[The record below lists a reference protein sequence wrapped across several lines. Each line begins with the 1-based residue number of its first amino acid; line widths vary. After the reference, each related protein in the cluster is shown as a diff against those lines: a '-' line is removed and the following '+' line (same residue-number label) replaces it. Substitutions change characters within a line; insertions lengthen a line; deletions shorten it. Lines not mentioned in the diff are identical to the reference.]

1 MVQETVTI
9 RNRAGIHARPASMIV
24 QTAQQYSSSVFLE
37 KEDIK
42 VNAKSIMNILTL
54 GAAYKTELIISGEGD
69 DEQDA
74 VSAIKALFDNKFEE

>member
-24 QTAQQYSSSVFLE
+24 QTAQLYSSSIFLE

-54 GAAYKTELIISGEGD
+54 GAAYKTELVISGEGD